1 MKTKVNV
8 RIITL
13 NENERI
19 LEWEDSL
26 KDEKIV
32 LSPIVWVN
40 EKESGIVT
48 TTSSSSS
55 MSVDTK

>member
-1 MKTKVNV
+1 MENA

-19 LEWEDSL
+19 LEWEDSS

-32 LSPIVWVN
+32 LSPIVWVK
-40 EKESGIVT
+40 EKVLGIVT

-55 MSVDTK
+55 ISVDTK